1 MTCICSYDLNNDGVP
16 ELITGWTN
24 GKIDAR
30 SDRTGEVIYKDSFSN
45 AVAGIVTSDYKQD
58 GKEQLICCSIEGEG
72 KTTLILYISKL
83 FRVKYI
89 FSC

>member
-1 MTCICSYDLNNDGVP
+1 MTCICSYDLNHDGVP

-72 KTTLILYISKL
+72 KTTLILYISEL
-83 FRVKYI
+83 FLVKYI
-89 FSC
+89 LSC